1 MVKLYDAETGTE
13 LGTVSRTQLQLLLD
27 HLEEESDEDQDYYI
41 NRATLDYLE
50 DSGAD
55 REMVRLLR
63 AALDERED
71 MEIRWS
77 SLSPP

>member
-1 MVKLYDAETGTE
+1 MVKLYDSASGTE
-13 LGTVSRTQLQLLLD
+13 LGTISRTQLQLLLD

-50 DSGAD
+50 GTGAD
-55 REMVRLLR
+55 GELVRLLR

-77 SLSPP
+77 TR

>member
-1 MVKLYDAETGTE
+1 MVKLYDSASGTE

-50 DSGAD
+50 SAGTDP
-55 REMVRLLR
+55 ELVRLLR

-77 SLSPP
+77 TR